1 MAQLTFEFRL
11 QRNLTLQRYEGDL
24 GLRALSVS
32 PEPLWISGVQGSGKT
47 HLLQGLCHQ
56 REQEGGRVFYLALDS
71 RDLAPEVLRDLRS
84 FDVLALDGL
93 DHILGEEPWELALY
107 DLINHLAA
115 DGATWLVM
123 ASQVPL
129 PEAVFALP
137 DVASRC
143 RAMHWLQAGQLSD
156 SEKRR
161 VLMRFADENSLPMPD
176 EVLQFLLDRSPRE
189 IGMLIN
195 TLTQLA
201 DESLR
206 AQRRLTIPFVKEVLR
221 F

>member
-1 MAQLTFEFRL
+1 
-11 QRNLTLQRYEGDL
+11 
-24 GLRALSVS
+24 
-32 PEPLWISGVQGSGKT
+32 
-47 HLLQGLCHQ
+47 
-56 REQEGGRVFYLALDS
+56 
-71 RDLAPEVLRDLRS
+71 
-84 FDVLALDGL
+84 
-93 DHILGEEPWELALY
+93 
-107 DLINHLAA
+107 
-115 DGATWLVM
+115 
-123 ASQVPL
+123 
-129 PEAVFALP
+129 
-137 DVASRC
+137 
-143 RAMHWLQAGQLSD
+143 LQAGQLSD